1 MKRLFRRVRLT
12 KFVQQ
17 MKGIAI
23 QNAGWSISWEPLPT
37 CWSDQ
42 DLTPK
47 TLSYVVNCVKIQM
60 VNIKL
65 PWQLL
70 HLTCSL
76 GGIGKTTPTTHLQ
89 LLKIFKF
96 DKAKI
101 NLYFFQSVLCFRT
114 LYCCRKSQLWST
126 LNEVNVEMH
135 LPNTSSL
142 LVTLNDLHLKLPGES
157 PHRRCSVSR
166 RWSRHHLVAN
176 IVIATVSV
184 IIVTNNKM
192 IILHDDGRCE
202 HWKPLHQLSNQTC
215 CTGLSSAWK
224 GRHHAPW

>member
-23 QNAGWSISWEPLPT
+23 QSTAWSISWEPLPT

-135 LPNTSSL
+135 LPNTSSS

-176 IVIATVSV
+176 IVIAIVSV
-184 IIVTNNKM
+184 IIVTNNNP
-192 IILHDDGRCE
+192 DEDGRCE

>member
-23 QNAGWSISWEPLPT
+23 QNTGRSISWEPLPT

-89 LLKIFKF
+89 SLKIFKF
-96 DKAKI
+96 NKAKV
-101 NLYFFQSVLCFRT
+101 NLYFFSICFVL
-114 LYCCRKSQLWST
+114 LDIVLMSEISALIHLELSQ
-126 LNEVNVEMH
+126 
-135 LPNTSSL
+135 
-142 LVTLNDLHLKLPGES
+142 
-157 PHRRCSVSR
+157 C
-166 RWSRHHLVAN
+166 
-176 IVIATVSV
+176 
-184 IIVTNNKM
+184 
-192 IILHDDGRCE
+192 
-202 HWKPLHQLSNQTC
+202 
-215 CTGLSSAWK
+215 
-224 GRHHAPW
+224 